1 MSLGDTL
8 NHRQWNLSLSDTN
21 ALKGIAL
28 ILLLCHHLFYIQD
41 GSYNDI
47 LVFGKYPL
55 VQEFGLACKVCVAI
69 FVFLSGYGL
78 APYTVEYP
86 RILCNPFYEIDD
98 GVLVCLV
105 AVYPRWNIVFR

>member
-55 VQEFGLACKVCVAI
+55 VRNLDWPARFAW
-69 FVFLSGYGL
+69 
-78 APYTVEYP
+78 PYLFFCPVMAW
-86 RILCNPFYEIDD
+86 R
-98 GVLVCLV
+98 
-105 AVYPRWNIVFR
+105 

>member
-69 FVFLSGYGL
+69 FVFFVRLWLGDK
-78 APYTVEYP
+78 
-86 RILCNPFYEIDD
+86 I
-98 GVLVCLV
+98 
-105 AVYPRWNIVFR
+105 